1 MEILF
6 ELEYE
11 EKMPIGDSADED
23 FSLFIKSAKTRLADD
38 FNDEMLSSAY
48 WFCVNNHKDVLRKSG
63 KPYYSHPLKVALLLI
78 NIFPICD
85 NETIAASLMHDTIE
99 DVEDVSYS
107 KVKDSFGKV
116 VADIVDGVTKISFEN
131 SSKSIGKAY
140 TYKKIFTAL
149 AKDIRIIL
157 VKLADRLHNMRTLHY
172 LKEHK
177 QKEIALE
184 TLNFYT
190 PIAHKLGLS
199 RIKQELEN
207 LSFYFLDKQTYVAIR
222 NALTD
227 KRKEFLKYIQLFTDL
242 IQQSLNE
249 QFIDHTL
256 SIVHKHE
263 YEIYKIM
270 QDGKSLSDIDNFY
283 SIVIIINSN
292 NITECYTAHGIL
304 AKAFTTINLL
314 DYISNPKIDWNR
326 SLNSE
331 LYGPDGKRVEI
342 IIRTQEMEKVAEEG
356 FFSVYTFEK
365 GNARGLDL
373 SDEDITNWEEWVE
386 DIIKSRGEEAI
397 QMIWN
402 SVKVNLFDSA
412 ITVFTK
418 DGISLVLPDEAS
430 ILDYAFSLSEQDGI
444 SCIAG
449 KVNGV
454 THDIGHKLK
463 EGDQVE
469 IITSPNSQPKPDW
482 NRFVVT
488 NKALLGLYKFFK
500 ENPGLD
506 ITNQRDS
513 NIDDFKIRI
522 TGEDKEKMLQRITE
536 AIGKNNMLH
545 IQLDTTG
552 TLFSGLITL
561 KMQERKKLDLLFLEL
576 FKIEGMRSVENLKPD
591 NI

>member
-11 EKMPIGDSADED
+11 EQLPIGESPEED
-23 FSLFIKSAKTRLADD
+23 AKLFLQAAKNRLGEDCDHEILEKA
-38 FNDEMLSSAY
+38 F
-48 WFCVNNHKDVLRKSG
+48 WFCVNSHSEVTRKSG
-63 KPYYSHPLKVALLLI
+63 RPYYSHPVKVALLVI

-85 NETIAASLMHDTIE
+85 NETIVASLLHDTIE
-99 DVEDVSYS
+99 DVEDVTY
-107 KVKDSFGKV
+107 KRVEKEFGKTI
-116 VADIVDGVTKISFEN
+116 ADIVDGVTKISFEN
-131 SSKSIGKAY
+131 SSKIIGKAY

-157 VKLADRLHNMRTLHY
+157 VKLADRLHNIRTLHY
-172 LKEHK
+172 LKESK

-184 TLNFYT
+184 TINFYT

-199 RIKQELEN
+199 KIKQELEN
-207 LSFYFLDKQTYVAIR
+207 LSFYFLDKNTYQSIR
-222 NALTD
+222 EALAV
-227 KRKEFLKYIQLFTDL
+227 KRKEFLTYIQLFTDL
-242 IQQSLNE
+242 IQESLNE

-283 SIVIIINSN
+283 SVVIILNSN

-331 LYGPDGKRVEI
+331 LYGPDGKKVEI
-342 IIRTQEMEKVAEEG
+342 IIRTQEMEKISEEG
-356 FFSVYTFEK
+356 FFSVYSFNREK
-365 GNARGLDL
+365 ARGLDL
-373 SDEDITNWEEWVE
+373 TDEDIQNWEEWVE
-386 DIIKSRGEEAI
+386 DIIKSRGEEAV
-397 QMIWN
+397 QLIWN

-412 ITVFTK
+412 ITIFDK
-418 DGISLVLPDEAS
+418 EGHSAVLPEGAS
-430 ILDYAFSLSEQDGI
+430 ILDYAFSISEQKGLT
-444 SCIAG
+444 CIAG

-454 THDIGHKLK
+454 TKDIGYSLS

-469 IITSPNSQPKPDW
+469 IISSKNSVPKQDW
-482 NRFVVT
+482 NRFVIT
-488 NKALLGLYKFFK
+488 NKAMLGLYKYFK
-500 ENPGLD
+500 ENEGF
-506 ITNQRDS
+506 IS
-513 NIDDFKIRI
+513 NNKSSENDFKLKI
-522 TGEDKEKMLQRITE
+522 TGEDREKMLQRITE
-536 AIGKNNMLH
+536 AIGRNNMVH

-552 TLFSGLITL
+552 NLFSGLITL
-561 KMQERKKLDLLFLEL
+561 KLEQRKMLDNLFLDL
-576 FKIEGMRSVENLKPD
+576 FKIEGIKSVEHVLVD
-591 NI
+591 SF